1 SYTLDT
7 GDNRFENRSL
17 QVGGRIINTATIN
30 DIGIPTPAFFTFDI
44 GATPHTLIGTREFFA
59 GIHSNDWHPSIVA
72 NTVAVPSGSVLG
84 EVFVTWMSTD
94 PTHSTNLQLRAGGG
108 LGDNPS
114 IGSGIPVFTSPLPL
128 TNQTDANG
136 VHRSG
141 DY

>member
-1 SYTLDT
+1 W
-7 GDNRFENRSL
+7 
-17 QVGGRIINTATIN
+17 
-30 DIGIPTPAFFTFDI
+30 FT
-44 GATPHTLIGTREFFA
+44 TTR
-59 GIHSNDWHPSIVA
+59 SNDWHPSIVA

-94 PTHSTNLQLRAGGG
+94 ASAGTNLQLRAGGG

-114 IGSGIPVFTSPLPL
+114 IGSGLPVFTSPLPL

-141 DY
+141 DYTYVTTYPAAALGCQAGEVGILTGETAAATAGLWSTRVGIVKHC